1 MRLGVSSYTF
11 PWAVG
16 VPGYPPE
23 APLDARELLELAHR
37 LGASAVQYCENLP
50 LSGLSP
56 AERARLRAQAAELGL
71 RVEVG
76 GRGLDE
82 PGLWQGLELAR
93 FFGTPFLRVVVDRP
107 GDEPSPE
114 AVVARLRP
122 LAEAFR
128 RAGVRLGLENH
139 DRFPCRTLRALVEAL
154 GTDWVG
160 VVLDTAN
167 SLAAGEGWET
177 VAAVLS
183 PYAVQLHLK
192 DFAVRRLPHGL
203 GLVVEGAP
211 LGRGLLP
218 ARELLRLG
226 LPTTVELWTPFQG
239 ELEATIALE
248 RRWAEESLAFAHAG
262 AHV

>member
-1 MRLGVSSYTF
+1 MRLGVGSYTF

-23 APLDARELLELAHR
+23 APLEAMGLLELAHR

-50 LSGLSP
+50 LSRLSP
-56 AERARLRAQAAELGL
+56 AERERLRARAQELGL

-76 GRGLDE
+76 LRGLE
-82 PGLWQGLELAR
+82 EQEILEGLELAR
-93 FFGTPFLRVVVDRP
+93 FFGASFLRLVVDRP
-107 GDEPSPE
+107 GDEPSAE
-114 AVVARLRP
+114 EVVGRLRP

-154 GTDWVG
+154 GRDWVG

-192 DFAVRRLPHGL
+192 DFAVRRLPHML
-203 GLVVEGAP
+203 GLLVEGAP

-218 ARELLRLG
+218 AEELLRMG
-226 LPTTVELWTPFQG
+226 LPTTLELWTPFQG

-248 RRWAEESLAFAHAG
+248 RRWAEESLAYARSLEK
-262 AHV
+262 V